1 MSFKCDIQATTVTA
15 ADTTVAVV
23 TPSIRLRGI
32 IVTANSSTATG
43 QIILNNGTSTGVTMF
58 NAKVTPNST
67 LTLNI
72 PEDGILFP
80 NGIFVSTVTNV
91 VSAVLLTDKYNS
103 PGPSYQPQP

>member
-1 MSFKCDIQATTVTA
+1 MSFKSDIQATTVTA
-15 ADTTVAVV
+15 ADTTTAVI

-32 IVTANSSTATG
+32 IVTANGSVNTG
-43 QIILNNGTSTGVTMF
+43 QVILNNGTSSGTTMF

-67 LTLNI
+67 LTLII

-91 VSAVLLTDKYNS
+91 ASAVLITDKYNA